1 MPFRLTCHS
10 TGRVY
15 EVAIAV
21 LVGIPATDDRPL
33 HQVEADLDGVVALEI
48 PPITIQSPP
57 WDLIPGS
64 DGTYHFEI
72 DLTEGMRNA
81 EELNG

>member
-1 MPFRLTCHS
+1 MLFRLTCHS

-33 HQVEADLDGVVALEI
+33 YQVGADLDGAITLEI
-48 PPITIQSPP
+48 PPLTIQSPP
-57 WDLIPGS
+57 WDLIPSS
-64 DGTYHFEI
+64 DGKYYFEI
-72 DLTEGMRNA
+72 DLTEGMHSA
-81 EELNG
+81 EELND